1 MVMAI
6 NANRARI
13 VVALFTMV
21 MFYASACTTICAAG
35 ICPNQAQQTSSHD
48 CEPLPSHHSHHSSDP
63 APDKPDCSSHA
74 HPSVLFL
81 KSGDV
86 SPFQLSVSGGVS
98 LAAMLASSAD
108 RLAANS
114 INSQESNLAP
124 PFAPNVP
131 LYQQISVLRI

>member
-13 VVALFTMV
+13 VVALFTMA
-21 MFYASACTTICAAG
+21 MFYASACTTICAVG
-35 ICPNQAQQTSSHD
+35 SCPNQAQQTSSHD
-48 CEPLPSHHSHHSSDP
+48 CESSPSHHSSDP
-63 APDKPDCSSHA
+63 APNKPDCSSHA